1 MNGVLYMTDINYYRI
16 VLETDDPIKAL
27 ELTDNMLYKD
37 TTHKLL
43 LSENLIAKD
52 GRSYIQFTIHPNLE
66 TDEWSPLHD

>member
-1 MNGVLYMTDINYYRI
+1 MTDINYYRI

-43 LSENLIAKD
+43 LRENLIAKD